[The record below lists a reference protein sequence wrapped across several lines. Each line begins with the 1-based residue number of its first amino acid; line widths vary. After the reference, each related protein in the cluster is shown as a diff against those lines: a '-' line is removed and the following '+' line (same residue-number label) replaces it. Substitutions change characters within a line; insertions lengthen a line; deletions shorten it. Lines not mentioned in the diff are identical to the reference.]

1 MSGKTLIPALAA
13 VAALAGA
20 TQAQCQ
26 AQPAPPA
33 LASPQLPP
41 AAPVERPTVG
51 EAPSSV
57 TPPAPAFKSGDA
69 VADRDGVAL
78 GSVQTLVESP
88 AGPMLV
94 VNIDGKLVSLPQ
106 TTLKMQGAAI
116 VSSQTKAQI
125 LAAAGA
131 PG

>member
-1 MSGKTLIPALAA
+1 MSGKPLIPALA
-13 VAALAGA
+13 VLIALAGA
-20 TQAQCQ
+20 SQAQCQ
-26 AQPAPPA
+26 APPA
-33 LASPQLPP
+33 VSPQLPP

-69 VADRDGVAL
+69 VADRDGTAL
-78 GSVQTLVESP
+78 GSVQTLVESA
-88 AGPMLV
+88 AGPMVV

-106 TTLKMQGAAI
+106 STLRMRGSAI
-116 VSSQTKAQI
+116 MSTQTKAQI

-131 PG
+131 GG